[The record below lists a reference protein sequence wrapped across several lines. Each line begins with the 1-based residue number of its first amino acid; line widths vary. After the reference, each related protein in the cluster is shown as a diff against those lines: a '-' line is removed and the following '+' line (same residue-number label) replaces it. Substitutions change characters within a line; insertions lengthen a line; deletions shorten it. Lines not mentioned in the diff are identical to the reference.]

1 MSDWV
6 ASPISLNYIPA
17 LTSWVEMCHE
27 ARKWGLGVW
36 LCFLRSDFSNLKL
49 CNLTRRFYAGKQ
61 LKSGSWPSRPWIF
74 HLAGVCLLS
83 TFHFCL
89 LKIWLTEPAS
99 RETPFSSDK
108 GPLRGKGSLRGSG
121 SATLSGVA
129 RRGAEHPPA
138 QKKATVWFLSLG
150 TKRWLENINN
160 AGFSETTPHLGPCW
174 VALKE
179 LCLIFRGKNSNIS
192 FSLAKLALKK
202 CENSWI
208 RVCKG

>member
-6 ASPISLNYIPA
+6 ASPIALNSIPA
-17 LTSWVEMCHE
+17 PTSWVEMCQE

-121 SATLSGVA
+121 SCYPL
-129 RRGAEHPPA
+129 RRHEAWGRAPTSTE
-138 QKKATVWFLSLG
+138 KATVWFLSLW
-150 TKRWLENINN
+150 TKRRLENINN
-160 AGFSETTPHLGPCW
+160 AGFSETAPSVGTASPTPNLGTCW
-174 VALKE
+174 LVD
-179 LCLIFRGKNSNIS
+179 FQGQ
-192 FSLAKLALKK
+192 
-202 CENSWI
+202 
-208 RVCKG
+208 

>member
-6 ASPISLNYIPA
+6 VSPISLNSIPVP
-17 LTSWVEMCHE
+17 TSWVEMCQE

-121 SATLSGVA
+121 ICYPLQRHEAWGRAPTSTEKGNGVVSVPLNQA
-129 RRGAEHPPA
+129 A
-138 QKKATVWFLSLG
+138 
-150 TKRWLENINN
+150 
-160 AGFSETTPHLGPCW
+160 AGKHQQCRLFRDSP
-174 VALKE
+174 
-179 LCLIFRGKNSNIS
+179 FRGHCFTNPKSWYLRVGWFSGARILTFLFIS
-192 FSLAKLALKK
+192 HAGPK
-202 CENSWI
+202 EM
-208 RVCKG
+208 